1 MYDDQQRTA
10 PHASPGGRVF
20 LHQFRHSTG
29 RGPLVVFAAIAG
41 LLGIA
46 VGVASLTFFLSYRST
61 VTAQM
66 RQLQQAVA
74 NAQAGNQ
81 GNAQQLN
88 GLSNKITGIDAGMAA
103 IAPFSQVCSTD
114 LTGPAGPAQFWFAC
128 SDQRPGG

>member
-1 MYDDQQRTA
+1 MYQDPR
-10 PHASPGGRVF
+10 PASGRIF
-20 LHQFRHSTG
+20 LHQFRHGSPG
-29 RGPLVVFAAIAG
+29 RGPLVFALIAG

-46 VGVASLTFFLSYRST
+46 VGVASLTFMLSYRST
-61 VTAQM
+61 AQAQI
-66 RQLQQAVA
+66 RQLQAAVA

-103 IAPFSQVCSTD
+103 VAQFNQVCSQD